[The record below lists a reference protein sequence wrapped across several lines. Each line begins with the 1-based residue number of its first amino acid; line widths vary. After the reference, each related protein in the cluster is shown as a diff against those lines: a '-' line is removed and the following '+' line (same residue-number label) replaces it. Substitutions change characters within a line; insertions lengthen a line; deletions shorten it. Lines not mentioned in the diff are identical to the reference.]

1 MCGARC
7 GPLECAQCSSPSSL
21 QRLWRRLLQLFF
33 SLQVS
38 ACMLPAIEILHACA
52 AGASCAHPRLCS
64 LGTAEGVQVGAQ
76 AAYDTHVSE
85 CRCLYI
91 PMEDRSDWPALVA
104 RVVPLMQAAV
114 DASPGRAPVRAR
126 QGHPHAGGC
135 LACAPGPCRL

>member
-1 MCGARC
+1 
-7 GPLECAQCSSPSSL
+7 
-21 QRLWRRLLQLFF
+21 
-33 SLQVS
+33 
-38 ACMLPAIEILHACA
+38 MLPAIGILHACA

-114 DASPGRAPVRAR
+114 DASPGRAPVRA
-126 QGHPHAGGC
+126 QQEHPRAAGC